1 MSLLIFRKIPVFS
14 AVRYAH
20 REGCFADPGP
30 AGPPSLKMI
39 HWIIFRALRAHP

>member
-1 MSLLIFRKIPVFS
+1 MSKLIFRKIWLFS
-14 AVRYAH
+14 AVRYVH
-20 REGCFADPGP
+20 RKASFADPGP

>member
-1 MSLLIFRKIPVFS
+1 MSELIFLEIPVFS
-14 AVRYAH
+14 VVRYVH
-20 REGCFADPGP
+20 RKASFADPGP